1 VQQAIS
7 LALTRHLTTS
17 LARPREAGLDKRV
30 TSDRP
35 AGADAARDADDLI
48 ERIARVADREAFA
61 ELFRRFAPR
70 IKSYLRRLG
79 CETGQAE
86 ELTQETMVMVWRRAT
101 MFDRRRASAST
112 WLFTI
117 ARNKRIDLL
126 RRERRPEI
134 DPTDPALV
142 PDPAP
147 SAEEP
152 LLLRQRA
159 GRLAAALAELPHE
172 QAELIRLAYFDE
184 HSQSAIAEARRMP
197 LGTVKSRLRLAISRL
212 RRSLEEGEA

>member
-1 VQQAIS
+1 MQQAIS
-7 LALTRHLTTS
+7 LALSGHPTTS
-17 LARPREAGLDKRV
+17 LARLRQAGLDSRV

-35 AGADAARDADDLI
+35 AGADAARDADDLV

-70 IKSYLRRLG
+70 IKSYLKRLG

-86 ELTQETMVMVWRRAT
+86 ELTQETMVMVWRRAA

-117 ARNKRIDLL
+117 ARNKRIDAL

-152 LLLRQRA
+152 LLLRQRS
-159 GRLAAALAELPHE
+159 GRLAAALAELPRE
-172 QAELIRLAYFDE
+172 QAELIRLAYFDDR
-184 HSQSAIAEARRMP
+184 SQSAIAESRRLP
-197 LGTVKSRLRLAISRL
+197 LGTVKSRLRLALSRL

>member
-1 VQQAIS
+1 MQQAIS
-7 LALTRHLTTS
+7 LQLNGHPSTS
-17 LARPREAGLDKRV
+17 LARLRQAELDNRV

-70 IKSYLRRLG
+70 IKSYLKRLG

-86 ELTQETMVMVWRRAT
+86 ELTQETMVMVWRRAA

-117 ARNKRIDLL
+117 ARNKRIDTL

-159 GRLAAALAELPHE
+159 GRLAAALAELPRE
-172 QAELIRLAYFDE
+172 QAELIHLAYFDE
-184 HSQSAIAEARRMP
+184 HSQSAIAEARRLP
-197 LGTVKSRLRLAISRL
+197 LGTVKSRLRLALSRL

>member
-1 VQQAIS
+1 MQQAIS
-7 LALTRHLTTS
+7 LALSGHPTTS
-17 LARPREAGLDKRV
+17 LARRREAGLDTRV

-35 AGADAARDADDLI
+35 AGADAARDTDDLI

-70 IKSYLRRLG
+70 IKSYLKRLG

-86 ELTQETMVMVWRRAT
+86 ELTQETMVMVWRRAA

-117 ARNKRIDLL
+117 ARNKRIDAL
-126 RRERRPEI
+126 RRERRAEI

-142 PDPAP
+142 PDSTP

-159 GRLAAALAELPHE
+159 GRLAAALAELPRE
-172 QAELIRLAYFDE
+172 QAELIHLAYFDE
-184 HSQSAIAEARRMP
+184 HSQSAIAEARRLP
-197 LGTVKSRLRLAISRL
+197 LGTVKSRLRLALSRL

>member
-1 VQQAIS
+1 MQQAIS
-7 LALTRHLTTS
+7 LALSRHPTTS
-17 LARPREAGLDKRV
+17 LARPRQAGLDNRV

-70 IKSYLRRLG
+70 IKSYLKRLG

-86 ELTQETMVMVWRRAT
+86 ELTQETMVMVWRRAA

-184 HSQSAIAEARRMP
+184 HSQSAIAEARRLP
-197 LGTVKSRLRLAISRL
+197 LGTVKSRLRLALSRL
-212 RRSLEEGEA
+212 RRSLEESEA

>member
-1 VQQAIS
+1 
-7 LALTRHLTTS
+7 
-17 LARPREAGLDKRV
+17 V

-35 AGADAARDADDLI
+35 AGADLASDADDLI
-48 ERIARVADREAFA
+48 ERIGQAADRQAFA

-70 IKSYLRRLG
+70 IKSYLKRLG

-86 ELTQETMVMVWRRAT
+86 ELTQETMVMVWRRAQ
-101 MFDRRRASAST
+101 MFDRRRAGAAT

-117 ARNKRIDLL
+117 ARNKRIDAL

-134 DPTDPALV
+134 DLGDPALV
-142 PDPAP
+142 RDPAP

-159 GRLAAALAELPHE
+159 GRLAAALAELPPE
-172 QAELIRLAYFDE
+172 QAELVRLAYFDE
-184 HSQSAIAEARRMP
+184 RSQSTIAAERRLP
-197 LGTVKSRLRLAISRL
+197 LGTVKSRLRLALLRL
-212 RRSLEEGEA
+212 RRSLEETEA

>member
-1 VQQAIS
+1 MQQAIS
-7 LALTRHLTTS
+7 LALSGHPTTS
-17 LARPREAGLDKRV
+17 LARRREAGLDTRV

-35 AGADAARDADDLI
+35 AGADAARDTDDLI

-70 IKSYLRRLG
+70 IKSYLKRLG

-86 ELTQETMVMVWRRAT
+86 ELTQETMVMVWRRAA

-117 ARNKRIDLL
+117 ARNKRIDAL

-159 GRLAAALAELPHE
+159 GRLAAALAELPRE

-184 HSQSAIAEARRMP
+184 RSQSAIAEARRLP
-197 LGTVKSRLRLAISRL
+197 LGTVKSRLRLALSRL